1 MNLGKLAEV
10 THRLFPNSPLVGVHR
25 DFIEGEGGSPAE
37 TIYARLYD

>member
-1 MNLGKLAEV
+1 MNLGKQAEV